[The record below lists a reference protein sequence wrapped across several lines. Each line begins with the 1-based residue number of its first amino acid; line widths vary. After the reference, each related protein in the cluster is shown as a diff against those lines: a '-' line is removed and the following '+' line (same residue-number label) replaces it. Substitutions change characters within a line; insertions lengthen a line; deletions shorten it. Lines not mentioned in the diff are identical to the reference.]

1 MAKQDIE
8 LKITATPKTGRA
20 YAEIS
25 RLTSKIA
32 ETVNTT
38 VRLNQSSTASSRALN
53 DFSGAASPFS
63 AWPPVLPQP
72 KTPTV

>member
-8 LKITATPKTGRA
+8 LKITATPETGRA

-32 ETVNTT
+32 ETVE
-38 VRLNQSSTASSRALN
+38 AS
-53 DFSGAASPFS
+53 
-63 AWPPVLPQP
+63 
-72 KTPTV
+72 